1 MHLRNI
7 EDSLADLGLAAGS
20 SPARLEL
27 TRREFLRFTTIAGS
41 GLTLGAVIPAAV
53 AKNPGLTVLGVEGT
67 PGDFTTPFVR
77 IDPDNTVTVICKHVE
92 AGQGVWTGLP
102 AVVAEELD
110 ASWDQMRAESSPAK
124 VPTYGNFAFGPKGMV
139 QGTGGSTS
147 MANSWDQ
154 LRHAGA
160 YARSML
166 VQAAA
171 NRWKV
176 PASEINVSEGVV
188 SHSSGRKATFGELA
202 AAAGKLPLPKD
213 VKLKDPSQ
221 FKLIGR
227 EQRLPRLDSR
237 SKSTGTQTFAIDV
250 MLPDMMTA
258 VVMRPPRFGAKVQS
272 IDSAAAKAV
281 PGVVDVVE
289 IPRGVAVV
297 ARDTWSAKKGREAL
311 KVSWDETAAE
321 KRSTEAIF
329 KEYRQIRGGPQ
340 AVQAENRGDA
350 EGALKSAAKV
360 LEMEFEFP
368 YLAHAPMEPLTAV
381 ARLSPDKCEIWAGC
395 QFQTLDQAN
404 AAQAVGLKP
413 DQVTI
418 YTLAAGGTFGRRA
431 TPESD
436 YISEVAS
443 IAKATGGRYP
453 VKLIWTREDDIT
465 GGHYRPATYHHVT
478 AGLDKD
484 GKLVALK
491 QDVVNQSIMAG
502 TPFAAMMKGG
512 VDPTSVEGG
521 TAEQY
526 DVENARVTWTQAK
539 VGVPILWWRS
549 VGHTHTAFAKEVV
562 IDELAEAAGKDP
574 VAFRLSAMTKHPR
587 SAAVLKLA
595 AEKAGW
601 DKPFPNGSPGPNGG
615 KRGRGVAVHESFGSV
630 VAQVVEVTVTDGS
643 VKVDRVVAAVDC
655 GIAVTPDVV
664 RAQMQ
669 SGIGYGLSAALYGRI
684 SLTDGRV
691 DQTNFH
697 QYRVLRINEM
707 PRDIEIHI
715 LPSTNPPSGVGE
727 PGTPPIAPAV
737 ANAIRAATGIKLRKL
752 PFDLAAAAK
761 AMKT

>member
-1 MHLRNI
+1 MYLRDI
-7 EDSLADLGLAAGS
+7 EDSLGTWPPL
-20 SPARLEL
+20 ARLGV
-27 TRREFLRFTTIAGS
+27 TRRQFLRFTTIAGS
-41 GLTLGAVIPAAV
+41 GLTLGAVIPASA
-53 AKNPGLTVLGVEGT
+53 ARKAGLTVLGIEGT
-67 PGDFTTPFVR
+67 PDDFSTPFVR

-124 VPTYGNFAFGPKGMV
+124 VPLYGNFAFGPKGNV

-160 YARSML
+160 FARAML

-176 PASEINVSEGVV
+176 PPAQITVSDGVV
-188 SHSSGRKATFGELA
+188 SHGSGRKATFGELA

-213 VKLKDPSQ
+213 VKLKDPSE
-221 FKLIGR
+221 FKLIGS
-227 EQRLPRLDSR
+227 EKKLPRLDSR
-237 SKSTGTQTFAIDV
+237 AKSTGTQQFAIDV

-258 VVMRPPRFGAKVQS
+258 VVLRPPRFGAKVQS

-281 PGVVDVVE
+281 PGVVDVVQ

-297 ARDTWSAKKGREAL
+297 ARDTWSAKKGREVL
-311 KVSWDETAAE
+311 KVSWDESGAE
-321 KRSTEAIF
+321 KRGTDTLF
-329 KEYRQIRGGPQ
+329 KEYRQMSGGAGAL
-340 AVQAENRGDA
+340 AVENRGDA
-350 EGALKSAAKV
+350 DGALKNAAKV
-360 LEMEFEFP
+360 LDFEFEFP
-368 YLAHAPMEPLTAV
+368 YLAHAPMEPLTAA

-395 QFQTLDQAN
+395 QFQTVDQAN
-404 AAQAVGLKP
+404 AAQALGLKP
-413 DQVTI
+413 EQVSI
-418 YTLAAGGTFGRRA
+418 NTLAAGGTFGRRA
-431 TPESD
+431 NAESD
-436 YISEVAS
+436 YIVEVVT

-465 GGHYRPATYHHVT
+465 GGRYRPATYHHIR
-478 AGLDKD
+478 AGLAQD
-484 GKLVALK
+484 GKLVALR
-491 QDVVNQSIMAG
+491 QDVVNQSIMAD
-502 TPFAAMMKGG
+502 TPFAAMMKDG

-526 DVENARVTWTQAK
+526 DVENAHVTWTQAK
-539 VGVPILWWRS
+539 VGVPVLWWRS
-549 VGHTHTAFAKEVV
+549 VGHTHTAFAKEVL
-562 IDELAEAAGKDP
+562 IDELAETAGKDP
-574 VAFRLSAMTKHPR
+574 VAYRLSLLEKHPR
-587 SAAVLKLA
+587 HAAVLKLA

-601 DKPFPNGSPGPNGG
+601 NKPFPNGQAAANGAR
-615 KRGRGVAVHESFGSV
+615 RGRGVAVHESFGSV
-630 VAQVVEVTVTDGS
+630 VAHIAEITVTDGT
-643 VKVDRVVAAVDC
+643 VKVDRVVTAVDC
-655 GIAVTPDVV
+655 GLAVTPDVV

-669 SGIGYGLSAALYGRI
+669 SGIGYGLSAALYGKI

-707 PRDIEIHI
+707 PPLIEIHI
-715 LPSTNPPSGVGE
+715 VPSTNPPSGVGE

-737 ANAIRAATGIKLRKL
+737 ANAVRAATGIRLRKL
-752 PFDLAAAAK
+752 PFDLAAAK
-761 AMKT
+761 ATKT